1 MYSVQML
8 EHWKPPFI
16 ILLPSLQDTTSM
28 KNIDAIKIFTSKG
41 YYFKGDSSFEIP
53 MSADLDVIEENQID

>member
-41 YYFKGDSSFEIP
+41 YYFKGDSSFEI
-53 MSADLDVIEENQID
+53 SADLDVIEENQID